1 MTWQRMEGWGRRYT
15 FLLWDHCA
23 FKKVVKWYFISFLL
37 PFVKG
42 CTGLTKYG
50 HKGRDA
56 NNSLKLGAIPKS
68 GGKAIKGGMGNV

>member
-1 MTWQRMEGWGRRYT
+1 M
-15 FLLWDHCA
+15 
-23 FKKVVKWYFISFLL
+23 VKWYFISFLL

-68 GGKAIKGGMGNV
+68 GGKAIKGGMGNVWKGKIAFWKKINKSC